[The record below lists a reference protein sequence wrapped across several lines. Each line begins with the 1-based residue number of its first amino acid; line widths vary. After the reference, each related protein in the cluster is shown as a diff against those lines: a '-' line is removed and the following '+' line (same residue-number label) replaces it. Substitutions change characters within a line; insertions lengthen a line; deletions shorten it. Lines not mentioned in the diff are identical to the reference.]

1 MLANPAWGSGKTS
14 LTGAGRESCVLC
26 IPVGKRE
33 QNQIVRT
40 SILSKG
46 IYFLVGMEELSEA
59 FILSSSVLIEWYKRN
74 ILGTSHY
81 ISFML
86 F

>member
-1 MLANPAWGSGKTS
+1 M
-14 LTGAGRESCVLC
+14 LC

-74 ILGTSHY
+74 ILGTSRY